1 MEILIIY
8 LIEVLIIMI
17 FIMLSALF
25 SGSETAYTTID
36 EVTLMRL
43 VREKKIKEEDMK
55 YWAKSSSMIPTLLV
69 GNNIVNITASSIAT
83 VLAIRIAQALPN
95 FSENIM
101 VTISTATITVLIIIF
116 GEILPKVLMRVNAE
130 KTIPYLLYFMK
141 ICHFIFKPIT
151 FLMDKITTFIM
162 NYLVPKKLRNPEKRS
177 ALASMDDI
185 ATIIDMGHKEGIIK
199 ESTHELL
206 TGVIDFRSKTVEDIM
221 TPRVDMVCIE
231 AETDIN
237 DIIQLTV
244 ETGLSRFPVYEE
256 TIDHII
262 GIFHTRSLFKDY
274 LKSNKNTKTKNK
286 AIDYIMLP
294 YFIPETKTISS
305 LFNDMQKKKLQMAIT
320 IDEYGGTSGLV
331 TMEDIVEEIMGDIE
345 DESDKKEEDLISY
358 YNASKEKTILFGTML
373 RITPG
378 GDVAHITNELFKN
391 KSFTIDELVNTKHN
405 NYAAVYRGHYYFCM
419 DDKHLITNLPTN
431 KTITRLQTY
440 VNFLL
445 SSEDFELTPII
456 ISSPENKLSDL
467 KRITVKNPFTD
478 TF

>member
-8 LIEVLIIMI
+8 LIEILIIMI

-55 YWAKSSSMIPTLLV
+55 YWDKSSSMIPTLLV

-141 ICHFIFKPIT
+141 ICHLIFKPIT

-345 DESDKKEEDLISY
+345 DESDKKEEDLIKFKGKRIIV
-358 YNASKEKTILFGTML
+358 NGTASIEDINEVLNWNIEEHEEYQTIAGYVIDKL
-373 RITPG
+373 
-378 GDVAHITNELFKN
+378 DHIPETNERLILN
-391 KSFTIDELVNTKHN
+391 G
-405 NYAAVYRGHYYFCM
+405 YRIRIM
-419 DDKHLITNLPTN
+419 KI
-431 KTITRLQTY
+431 
-440 VNFLL
+440 
-445 SSEDFELTPII
+445 EDRRIIEMEFTPIKNIRI
-456 ISSPENKLSDL
+456 IETNEEEIKNIANENKEDN
-467 KRITVKNPFTD
+467 I
-478 TF
+478 

>member
-1 MEILIIY
+1 MEILLIYFVEIFII
-8 LIEVLIIMI
+8 IVL
-17 FIMLSALF
+17 IMLSALF

-43 VREKKIKEEDMK
+43 VREKKIKEDDMK
-55 YWAKSSSMIPTLLV
+55 YWAKSSSMIPSLLV
-69 GNNIVNITASSIAT
+69 GNNIVNITASSIIT
-83 VLAIRIAQALPN
+83 VFAIRISRTFTNL
-95 FSENIM
+95 SENLT
-101 VTISTATITVLIIIF
+101 VTISTITITILIITF

-130 KTIPYLLYFMK
+130 KSIPYLLYFMK
-141 ICHFIFKPIT
+141 VSYFIFKPIT

-162 NYLVPKKLRNPEKRS
+162 NYLVPKRLRNTEKRS

-185 ATIIDMGHKEGIIK
+185 TTIIHIGHKEGIIK

-206 TGVIDFRSKTVEDIM
+206 TGVIDFRSKTVEEIM

-231 AETDIN
+231 ADTDIN
-237 DIIQLTV
+237 DIIRLTV

-274 LKSNKNTKTKNK
+274 LKSNNKNIKTKNK

-345 DESDKKEEDLISY
+345 DESDKKEEDLIKFKGKRIIV
-358 YNASKEKTILFGTML
+358 NGTASIEEINEALNWNIEEHEEYQTIAGYVIDKL
-373 RITPG
+373 
-378 GDVAHITNELFKN
+378 DHIPETNERLILN
-391 KSFTIDELVNTKHN
+391 G
-405 NYAAVYRGHYYFCM
+405 YRIRIM
-419 DDKHLITNLPTN
+419 K
-431 KTITRLQTY
+431 
-440 VNFLL
+440 V
-445 SSEDFELTPII
+445 EDRRIIEMELTPI
-456 ISSPENKLSDL
+456 
-467 KRITVKNPFTD
+467 KNIRMIESNEEEKNIYD
-478 TF
+478 KNEEDNI

>member
-8 LIEVLIIMI
+8 LIEILIIMI

-141 ICHFIFKPIT
+141 ICHLIFKPIT

-345 DESDKKEEDLISY
+345 DESDKKEEDLIKFKGKRIIV
-358 YNASKEKTILFGTML
+358 NGTASIEEINEVLNWDIEEHEEYQTIAGYVIDKLDHIPETNERLILNGY
-373 RITPG
+373 RIRIMKIEDRRIIEMEFTPIKNIRIIETNEEEIKN
-378 GDVAHITNELFKN
+378 ITNEN
-391 KSFTIDELVNTKHN
+391 K
-405 NYAAVYRGHYYFCM
+405 
-419 DDKHLITNLPTN
+419 
-431 KTITRLQTY
+431 
-440 VNFLL
+440 
-445 SSEDFELTPII
+445 EDNI
-456 ISSPENKLSDL
+456 
-467 KRITVKNPFTD
+467 
-478 TF
+478 

>member
-8 LIEVLIIMI
+8 LIEILIIMI

-69 GNNIVNITASSIAT
+69 GNNIVNITASSIST

-141 ICHFIFKPIT
+141 ICHLIFKPIT

-345 DESDKKEEDLISY
+345 DESDEKEEDLIKFKGKRIIV
-358 YNASKEKTILFGTML
+358 NGTASIEEINEVLNWDIEEHEEYQTIAGYVIDKL
-373 RITPG
+373 
-378 GDVAHITNELFKN
+378 DHIPETNERLILN
-391 KSFTIDELVNTKHN
+391 G
-405 NYAAVYRGHYYFCM
+405 YRIRIM
-419 DDKHLITNLPTN
+419 KI
-431 KTITRLQTY
+431 
-440 VNFLL
+440 
-445 SSEDFELTPII
+445 EDRRIIEMEFTPIKNIRI
-456 ISSPENKLSDL
+456 IETNEEEIKNIANENKEDN
-467 KRITVKNPFTD
+467 I
-478 TF
+478 

>member
-1 MEILIIY
+1 
-8 LIEVLIIMI
+8 
-17 FIMLSALF
+17 
-25 SGSETAYTTID
+25 
-36 EVTLMRL
+36 
-43 VREKKIKEEDMK
+43 
-55 YWAKSSSMIPTLLV
+55 
-69 GNNIVNITASSIAT
+69 
-83 VLAIRIAQALPN
+83 
-95 FSENIM
+95 M

-141 ICHFIFKPIT
+141 ICHLIFKPIT

-162 NYLVPKKLRNPEKRS
+162 NYLVPKNLRNPEKRS

-231 AETDIN
+231 AETYIN

-345 DESDKKEEDLISY
+345 DESDKKEEDLSLI
-358 YNASKEKTILFGTML
+358 
-373 RITPG
+373 
-378 GDVAHITNELFKN
+378 HI
-391 KSFTIDELVNTKHN
+391 
-405 NYAAVYRGHYYFCM
+405 
-419 DDKHLITNLPTN
+419 
-431 KTITRLQTY
+431 
-440 VNFLL
+440 
-445 SSEDFELTPII
+445 
-456 ISSPENKLSDL
+456 
-467 KRITVKNPFTD
+467 
-478 TF
+478 

>member
-8 LIEVLIIMI
+8 LIEILIIMI

-69 GNNIVNITASSIAT
+69 GNNIVNITASSIST

-141 ICHFIFKPIT
+141 ICHLIFKPIT

-345 DESDKKEEDLISY
+345 DESDKKEEDLIKFKGKRIIV
-358 YNASKEKTILFGTML
+358 NGTASIEEINEVLNWNIEEHEEYQTIAGYVIDKL
-373 RITPG
+373 
-378 GDVAHITNELFKN
+378 DHIPETNERLILNGYRIRIMKIEDRRIIEMEFTPIKNIRIIETNEEEFKN
-391 KSFTIDELVNTKHN
+391 IAN
-405 NYAAVYRGHYYFCM
+405 
-419 DDKHLITNLPTN
+419 
-431 KTITRLQTY
+431 
-440 VNFLL
+440 
-445 SSEDFELTPII
+445 
-456 ISSPENKLSDL
+456 ENKEDN
-467 KRITVKNPFTD
+467 I
-478 TF
+478 

>member
-8 LIEVLIIMI
+8 LIEILIIMI

-69 GNNIVNITASSIAT
+69 GNNIVNITASSIST

-141 ICHFIFKPIT
+141 ICHLIFKPIT

-274 LKSNKNTKTKNK
+274 LKSNKNTKIKNK

-345 DESDKKEEDLISY
+345 DESDKKEEDLIKFKGKRIIV
-358 YNASKEKTILFGTML
+358 NGTASIEEINEVLNWNIEEHEEYQTIAGYVIDKL
-373 RITPG
+373 
-378 GDVAHITNELFKN
+378 DHIPETNERLILN
-391 KSFTIDELVNTKHN
+391 G
-405 NYAAVYRGHYYFCM
+405 YRIRIM
-419 DDKHLITNLPTN
+419 KI
-431 KTITRLQTY
+431 
-440 VNFLL
+440 
-445 SSEDFELTPII
+445 EDRRIIEMEFTPIKNIRI
-456 ISSPENKLSDL
+456 IETNEEEIKNIANENKEDN
-467 KRITVKNPFTD
+467 I
-478 TF
+478 

>member
-8 LIEVLIIMI
+8 LIEILIIMI

-141 ICHFIFKPIT
+141 ICHLVFKPIT

-345 DESDKKEEDLISY
+345 DESDKKEEDLIKFKGKRIIV
-358 YNASKEKTILFGTML
+358 NGTASIEEINEVLNWNIEEHEEYQTIAGYVIDKL
-373 RITPG
+373 
-378 GDVAHITNELFKN
+378 DHIPETNERLILNGYRIRIMKIEDRRIIEMEFTPIKNIRIIETNEEEFKN
-391 KSFTIDELVNTKHN
+391 IAN
-405 NYAAVYRGHYYFCM
+405 
-419 DDKHLITNLPTN
+419 
-431 KTITRLQTY
+431 
-440 VNFLL
+440 
-445 SSEDFELTPII
+445 
-456 ISSPENKLSDL
+456 ENKEDN
-467 KRITVKNPFTD
+467 I
-478 TF
+478 

>member
-8 LIEVLIIMI
+8 LIEILIIMI

-141 ICHFIFKPIT
+141 ICHLIFKPIT

-345 DESDKKEEDLISY
+345 DESDKKEEDLIKFKGKRIIV
-358 YNASKEKTILFGTML
+358 NGTASIEEINEVLNWNIEEHEEYQTIAGYVIDKL
-373 RITPG
+373 
-378 GDVAHITNELFKN
+378 DHIPKTNERLILN
-391 KSFTIDELVNTKHN
+391 G
-405 NYAAVYRGHYYFCM
+405 YRIRIM
-419 DDKHLITNLPTN
+419 KI
-431 KTITRLQTY
+431 
-440 VNFLL
+440 
-445 SSEDFELTPII
+445 EDRRIIEMEFTPIKNIRI
-456 ISSPENKLSDL
+456 IETNEEEIKNIANENKEDN
-467 KRITVKNPFTD
+467 I
-478 TF
+478 

>member
-8 LIEVLIIMI
+8 LIEILIIMI

-141 ICHFIFKPIT
+141 ICYFIFKPIT

-345 DESDKKEEDLISY
+345 DESDKKEEDLIKFKGKRIIV
-358 YNASKEKTILFGTML
+358 NGTASIEEINEVLNWNIEEHEEYQTIAGYVIDKL
-373 RITPG
+373 
-378 GDVAHITNELFKN
+378 DHIPETNERLILN
-391 KSFTIDELVNTKHN
+391 G
-405 NYAAVYRGHYYFCM
+405 YRIRIM
-419 DDKHLITNLPTN
+419 KI
-431 KTITRLQTY
+431 
-440 VNFLL
+440 
-445 SSEDFELTPII
+445 EDRRIIEMEFTPIKNIRI
-456 ISSPENKLSDL
+456 IETNEEEIKNIANENKEDN
-467 KRITVKNPFTD
+467 I
-478 TF
+478 

>member
-8 LIEVLIIMI
+8 LIEILIIMI

-274 LKSNKNTKTKNK
+274 LKSNKNAKTKNK

-345 DESDKKEEDLISY
+345 DESDKKEEDLIKFKGKRIIV
-358 YNASKEKTILFGTML
+358 NGTASIEEINEVLNWNIEEHEEYQTIAGYVIDKL
-373 RITPG
+373 
-378 GDVAHITNELFKN
+378 DHIPETNERLILN
-391 KSFTIDELVNTKHN
+391 G
-405 NYAAVYRGHYYFCM
+405 YRIRIM
-419 DDKHLITNLPTN
+419 KI
-431 KTITRLQTY
+431 
-440 VNFLL
+440 
-445 SSEDFELTPII
+445 EDRRIIEMEFTPIKNIRI
-456 ISSPENKLSDL
+456 IETNEEEIKNIANENKEDN
-467 KRITVKNPFTD
+467 I
-478 TF
+478 

>member
-8 LIEVLIIMI
+8 LIEILIIMI

-141 ICHFIFKPIT
+141 ICHLIFKPIT

-345 DESDKKEEDLISY
+345 DESDKKEEDLIKFKGKRIIV
-358 YNASKEKTILFGTML
+358 NGTASIEEINEVLNWNIKEHEEYQTIAGYVIDKL
-373 RITPG
+373 
-378 GDVAHITNELFKN
+378 DHIPETNERLILN
-391 KSFTIDELVNTKHN
+391 G
-405 NYAAVYRGHYYFCM
+405 YRIRIM
-419 DDKHLITNLPTN
+419 KI
-431 KTITRLQTY
+431 
-440 VNFLL
+440 
-445 SSEDFELTPII
+445 EDRRIIEMEFTPIKNIRI
-456 ISSPENKLSDL
+456 IETNEEEIKNIANENKEDN
-467 KRITVKNPFTD
+467 I
-478 TF
+478 

>member
-8 LIEVLIIMI
+8 LIEILIIMI

-141 ICHFIFKPIT
+141 ICHLIFKPIT

-274 LKSNKNTKTKNK
+274 LKSNKNTKIKNK

-345 DESDKKEEDLISY
+345 DESDKKEEDLIKFKGKRIIV
-358 YNASKEKTILFGTML
+358 NGTASIEDINEVLNWNIEEHEEYQTIAGYVIDKL
-373 RITPG
+373 
-378 GDVAHITNELFKN
+378 DHIPETNERLILN
-391 KSFTIDELVNTKHN
+391 G
-405 NYAAVYRGHYYFCM
+405 YRIRIM
-419 DDKHLITNLPTN
+419 KI
-431 KTITRLQTY
+431 
-440 VNFLL
+440 
-445 SSEDFELTPII
+445 EDRRIIEMEFTPIKNIRI
-456 ISSPENKLSDL
+456 IETNEEEIKNIANENKEDN
-467 KRITVKNPFTD
+467 I
-478 TF
+478 

>member
-1 MEILIIY
+1 MEILLIY
-8 LIEVLIIMI
+8 FIEVFIII
-17 FIMLSALF
+17 ILIMLSALF

-55 YWAKSSSMIPTLLV
+55 YWSKSSSMIPSLLV
-69 GNNIVNITASSIAT
+69 GNNIVNITASSMIT
-83 VLAIRIAQALPN
+83 VFAIRIARAFTNL
-95 FSENIM
+95 SENLM
-101 VTISTATITVLIIIF
+101 VTISTITITILIIIF
-116 GEILPKVLMRVNAE
+116 GEILTKVLMRVNAE

-141 ICHFIFKPIT
+141 AIYFIFKPIT

-162 NYLVPKKLRNPEKRS
+162 NYLVPKKLRNTEKRS

-185 ATIIDMGHKEGIIK
+185 TTIIHIGHKEGIIK

-206 TGVIDFRSKTVEDIM
+206 TGVIDFRSKTVEEIM

-231 AETDIN
+231 AETEIS
-237 DIIQLTV
+237 DIIRLTV

-274 LKSNKNTKTKNK
+274 LKSNNKNKTKNK

-320 IDEYGGTSGLV
+320 IDEYGGTAGLV
-331 TMEDIVEEIMGDIE
+331 TM
-345 DESDKKEEDLISY
+345 
-358 YNASKEKTILFGTML
+358 
-373 RITPG
+373 
-378 GDVAHITNELFKN
+378 
-391 KSFTIDELVNTKHN
+391 
-405 NYAAVYRGHYYFCM
+405 
-419 DDKHLITNLPTN
+419 
-431 KTITRLQTY
+431 
-440 VNFLL
+440 
-445 SSEDFELTPII
+445 
-456 ISSPENKLSDL
+456 
-467 KRITVKNPFTD
+467 
-478 TF
+478 

>member
-8 LIEVLIIMI
+8 LIEILIIMI

-141 ICHFIFKPIT
+141 ICHLIFKPIT

-185 ATIIDMGHKEGIIK
+185 ATIIDMGHKKGIIK

-345 DESDKKEEDLISY
+345 DESDKKEEDLIKFKGKRIIV
-358 YNASKEKTILFGTML
+358 NGTASIEEINEVLNWNIEEHEEYQTIAGYVIDKL
-373 RITPG
+373 
-378 GDVAHITNELFKN
+378 DHIPETNERLILN
-391 KSFTIDELVNTKHN
+391 G
-405 NYAAVYRGHYYFCM
+405 YRIRIM
-419 DDKHLITNLPTN
+419 KI
-431 KTITRLQTY
+431 
-440 VNFLL
+440 
-445 SSEDFELTPII
+445 EDRRIIEMEFTPIKNIRI
-456 ISSPENKLSDL
+456 IETNEEEIKNIANENKEDN
-467 KRITVKNPFTD
+467 I
-478 TF
+478 

>member
-8 LIEVLIIMI
+8 LIEILIIMI

-69 GNNIVNITASSIAT
+69 GNNIVNITVSSITT
-83 VLAIRIAQALPN
+83 VLAIRVSQFVPN
-95 FSENIM
+95 ISENLM
-101 VTISTATITVLIIIF
+101 VTIFTAAITITIIIF
-116 GEILPKVLMRVNAE
+116 GEILPKILMRVNAE
-130 KTIPYLLYFMK
+130 KAIPYLLYFLK
-141 ICHFIFKPIT
+141 VCHFIFTPIT

-345 DESDKKEEDLISY
+345 DESDKKEEDLIKFKGKRIIV
-358 YNASKEKTILFGTML
+358 NGTASIEDINEVLNWNIEEHEEYQTIAGYVIDKL
-373 RITPG
+373 
-378 GDVAHITNELFKN
+378 DHIPETNERLILN
-391 KSFTIDELVNTKHN
+391 G
-405 NYAAVYRGHYYFCM
+405 YRIRIM
-419 DDKHLITNLPTN
+419 KI
-431 KTITRLQTY
+431 
-440 VNFLL
+440 
-445 SSEDFELTPII
+445 EDRRIIEMEFTPIKNIRI
-456 ISSPENKLSDL
+456 IETNEEEIKNIANENKEDN
-467 KRITVKNPFTD
+467 I
-478 TF
+478 

>member
-8 LIEVLIIMI
+8 LIEILIIMI

-69 GNNIVNITASSIAT
+69 GNNIVNITASSIST

-141 ICHFIFKPIT
+141 ICHLIFKPIT

-345 DESDKKEEDLISY
+345 DESDKKEEDLIKFKGKRIIV
-358 YNASKEKTILFGTML
+358 NGTASIEEINEVLNWDIEEHEEYQTIAGYVIDKLDHIPETNERLILNGY
-373 RITPG
+373 RIRIMKIEDRRIIEMEFTPIKNIRIIETNEEEFKN
-378 GDVAHITNELFKN
+378 ITNEN
-391 KSFTIDELVNTKHN
+391 K
-405 NYAAVYRGHYYFCM
+405 
-419 DDKHLITNLPTN
+419 
-431 KTITRLQTY
+431 
-440 VNFLL
+440 
-445 SSEDFELTPII
+445 EDNI
-456 ISSPENKLSDL
+456 
-467 KRITVKNPFTD
+467 
-478 TF
+478 

>member
-8 LIEVLIIMI
+8 LIEILIIMI

-141 ICHFIFKPIT
+141 ICHLIFKPIT
-151 FLMDKITTFIM
+151 FLMDKITTLIM

-345 DESDKKEEDLISY
+345 DESDKKEEDLIKFKGKRIIV
-358 YNASKEKTILFGTML
+358 NGTASIEDINEVLNWNIEEHEEYQTIAGYVIDKL
-373 RITPG
+373 
-378 GDVAHITNELFKN
+378 DHIPETNERLILN
-391 KSFTIDELVNTKHN
+391 G
-405 NYAAVYRGHYYFCM
+405 YRIRIM
-419 DDKHLITNLPTN
+419 KI
-431 KTITRLQTY
+431 
-440 VNFLL
+440 
-445 SSEDFELTPII
+445 EDRRIIEMEFTPIKNIRI
-456 ISSPENKLSDL
+456 IETNEEEIKNIANENKEDN
-467 KRITVKNPFTD
+467 I
-478 TF
+478 

>member
-8 LIEVLIIMI
+8 LIEILIIMI

-141 ICHFIFKPIT
+141 ICHLIFKPIT

-162 NYLVPKKLRNPEKRS
+162 NYLVPEKLRNPEKRS

-345 DESDKKEEDLISY
+345 DESDKKEEDLIKFKGKRIIV
-358 YNASKEKTILFGTML
+358 NGTASIEEINEVLNWNIEEHEEYQTIAGYVIDKL
-373 RITPG
+373 
-378 GDVAHITNELFKN
+378 DHIPETNERLILN
-391 KSFTIDELVNTKHN
+391 G
-405 NYAAVYRGHYYFCM
+405 YRIRIM
-419 DDKHLITNLPTN
+419 KI
-431 KTITRLQTY
+431 
-440 VNFLL
+440 
-445 SSEDFELTPII
+445 EDRRIIEMEFTPIKNIRI
-456 ISSPENKLSDL
+456 IETNEEEIKNIANENKEDN
-467 KRITVKNPFTD
+467 I
-478 TF
+478 

>member
-69 GNNIVNITASSIAT
+69 GSNIVNITASSIAT

-141 ICHFIFKPIT
+141 ICHLIFKPIT

-345 DESDKKEEDLISY
+345 DESDKKEEDLIKFKGKRIIV
-358 YNASKEKTILFGTML
+358 NGTASIEDINEVLNWNIEEHEEYQTIAGYVIDKL
-373 RITPG
+373 
-378 GDVAHITNELFKN
+378 DHIPETNERLILN
-391 KSFTIDELVNTKHN
+391 G
-405 NYAAVYRGHYYFCM
+405 YRIRIM
-419 DDKHLITNLPTN
+419 KI
-431 KTITRLQTY
+431 
-440 VNFLL
+440 
-445 SSEDFELTPII
+445 EDRRIIEMEFTPIKNIRI
-456 ISSPENKLSDL
+456 IETNEEEIKNIANENKEDN
-467 KRITVKNPFTD
+467 I
-478 TF
+478 

>member
-8 LIEVLIIMI
+8 LIEILIIMI

-141 ICHFIFKPIT
+141 ICHLIFKPIT

-274 LKSNKNTKTKNK
+274 LKSNKNTKIKNK

-345 DESDKKEEDLISY
+345 DESDKKEEDLIKFKGKRIIV
-358 YNASKEKTILFGTML
+358 NGTASIEEINEVLNWDIEEHEEYQTIAGYVIDKL
-373 RITPG
+373 
-378 GDVAHITNELFKN
+378 DHIPETNERLILN
-391 KSFTIDELVNTKHN
+391 G
-405 NYAAVYRGHYYFCM
+405 YRIRIM
-419 DDKHLITNLPTN
+419 KI
-431 KTITRLQTY
+431 
-440 VNFLL
+440 
-445 SSEDFELTPII
+445 EDRRIIEMEFTPIKNIRI
-456 ISSPENKLSDL
+456 IETNEEEIKNIANENKEDN
-467 KRITVKNPFTD
+467 I
-478 TF
+478 

>member
-8 LIEVLIIMI
+8 LIEILIIMI

-274 LKSNKNTKTKNK
+274 LKSNKNTKIKNK

-345 DESDKKEEDLISY
+345 DESDKKEEDLIKFKGKRIIV
-358 YNASKEKTILFGTML
+358 NGTASIEEINEVLNWNIEEHEEYQTIAGYVIDKL
-373 RITPG
+373 
-378 GDVAHITNELFKN
+378 DHIPETNERLILN
-391 KSFTIDELVNTKHN
+391 G
-405 NYAAVYRGHYYFCM
+405 YRIRIM
-419 DDKHLITNLPTN
+419 KI
-431 KTITRLQTY
+431 
-440 VNFLL
+440 
-445 SSEDFELTPII
+445 EDRRIIEMEFTPIKNIRI
-456 ISSPENKLSDL
+456 IETNEEEIKNIANENKEDN
-467 KRITVKNPFTD
+467 I
-478 TF
+478 

>member
-8 LIEVLIIMI
+8 LIEILIIMI

-141 ICHFIFKPIT
+141 ICHLIFKPIT

-345 DESDKKEEDLISY
+345 DESDKKEEDLIKFKGKRIIV
-358 YNASKEKTILFGTML
+358 NGTASIEEINEVLNWNIEEHEEYQTIAGYVIDKL
-373 RITPG
+373 
-378 GDVAHITNELFKN
+378 DHIPETNERLILN
-391 KSFTIDELVNTKHN
+391 G
-405 NYAAVYRGHYYFCM
+405 YRIRIM
-419 DDKHLITNLPTN
+419 KI
-431 KTITRLQTY
+431 
-440 VNFLL
+440 
-445 SSEDFELTPII
+445 EDRRIIEMEFTPIKNIRI
-456 ISSPENKLSDL
+456 IETNEEEIKKIANENKEDN
-467 KRITVKNPFTD
+467 I
-478 TF
+478 

>member
-345 DESDKKEEDLISY
+345 DESDKKEEDLIKFKGKRIIVY
-358 YNASKEKTILFGTML
+358 GTASIEEINEVLNWNIEEHEEYQTIAGYVIDKL
-373 RITPG
+373 
-378 GDVAHITNELFKN
+378 DHIPETNERLILN
-391 KSFTIDELVNTKHN
+391 G
-405 NYAAVYRGHYYFCM
+405 YRIRIM
-419 DDKHLITNLPTN
+419 KI
-431 KTITRLQTY
+431 
-440 VNFLL
+440 
-445 SSEDFELTPII
+445 EDRRIIEMEFTPIKNIRI
-456 ISSPENKLSDL
+456 IETNEEEIKNIANENKEDN
-467 KRITVKNPFTD
+467 I
-478 TF
+478 

>member
-1 MEILIIY
+1 MEILLIYFVEIFII
-8 LIEVLIIMI
+8 IVLIT
-17 FIMLSALF
+17 LSALF

-43 VREKKIKEEDMK
+43 VREKKIKEDDMK
-55 YWAKSSSMIPTLLV
+55 YWAKSSSMIPSLLV
-69 GNNIVNITASSIAT
+69 GNNIVNITASSIIT
-83 VLAIRIAQALPN
+83 VFAIRISRTFTNL
-95 FSENIM
+95 SENLT
-101 VTISTATITVLIIIF
+101 VTISTITITILIITF

-130 KTIPYLLYFMK
+130 KSIPYLLYFMK
-141 ICHFIFKPIT
+141 VSYFIFKPIT

-162 NYLVPKKLRNPEKRS
+162 NYLVPKRLRNTEKRS

-185 ATIIDMGHKEGIIK
+185 TTIIHIGHKEGIIK

-231 AETDIN
+231 ADTDIN
-237 DIIQLTV
+237 DIIRLTV

-274 LKSNKNTKTKNK
+274 LKSNNKNIKTKNK

-345 DESDKKEEDLISY
+345 DESDKKEEDLIKFKGKRIIV
-358 YNASKEKTILFGTML
+358 NGTASIEEINEALNWNIEEHEEYQTIAGYVIDKL
-373 RITPG
+373 
-378 GDVAHITNELFKN
+378 DHIPETNERLILN
-391 KSFTIDELVNTKHN
+391 G
-405 NYAAVYRGHYYFCM
+405 YRIRIM
-419 DDKHLITNLPTN
+419 K
-431 KTITRLQTY
+431 
-440 VNFLL
+440 V
-445 SSEDFELTPII
+445 EDRRIIEMELTPI
-456 ISSPENKLSDL
+456 
-467 KRITVKNPFTD
+467 KNIRMIESNEEEKNIYD
-478 TF
+478 KNEEDNI

>member
-1 MEILIIY
+1 
-8 LIEVLIIMI
+8 
-17 FIMLSALF
+17 
-25 SGSETAYTTID
+25 
-36 EVTLMRL
+36 
-43 VREKKIKEEDMK
+43 MK

-345 DESDKKEEDLISY
+345 DESDKKEEDLIKFKGKRIIV
-358 YNASKEKTILFGTML
+358 NGTASIEEINEVLNWNIEEHEEYQTIAGYVIDKL
-373 RITPG
+373 
-378 GDVAHITNELFKN
+378 DHIPETNERLILN
-391 KSFTIDELVNTKHN
+391 G
-405 NYAAVYRGHYYFCM
+405 YRIRIM
-419 DDKHLITNLPTN
+419 KI
-431 KTITRLQTY
+431 
-440 VNFLL
+440 
-445 SSEDFELTPII
+445 EDRRIIEMEFTPIKNIRI
-456 ISSPENKLSDL
+456 IETNEEEIKNTTNENKEDN
-467 KRITVKNPFTD
+467 I
-478 TF
+478 

>member
-8 LIEVLIIMI
+8 LIEILIIMI

-141 ICHFIFKPIT
+141 ICHLIFKPIT

-274 LKSNKNTKTKNK
+274 LKSNKNTKIKNK

-345 DESDKKEEDLISY
+345 DESDKKEEDLIKFKGKRIIV
-358 YNASKEKTILFGTML
+358 NGTASIEEINEVLNWNIEEHEEYQTIAGYVIDKL
-373 RITPG
+373 
-378 GDVAHITNELFKN
+378 DHIPETNERLILN
-391 KSFTIDELVNTKHN
+391 G
-405 NYAAVYRGHYYFCM
+405 YRIRIM
-419 DDKHLITNLPTN
+419 KI
-431 KTITRLQTY
+431 
-440 VNFLL
+440 
-445 SSEDFELTPII
+445 EDRRIIEMEFTPIKNIRI
-456 ISSPENKLSDL
+456 IETNEEEIKNIANENKEDN
-467 KRITVKNPFTD
+467 I
-478 TF
+478 

>member
-8 LIEVLIIMI
+8 LIEILIIMI

-345 DESDKKEEDLISY
+345 DESDKKEEDLIKFKGKRIIV
-358 YNASKEKTILFGTML
+358 NGTASIEEINEVLNWNIEEHEEYQTIAGYVIDKL
-373 RITPG
+373 
-378 GDVAHITNELFKN
+378 DHIPETNERLILN
-391 KSFTIDELVNTKHN
+391 G
-405 NYAAVYRGHYYFCM
+405 YRIRIM
-419 DDKHLITNLPTN
+419 KI
-431 KTITRLQTY
+431 
-440 VNFLL
+440 
-445 SSEDFELTPII
+445 EDRRIIEMEFTPIKNIRI
-456 ISSPENKLSDL
+456 IETNEEEIKNTTNENKEDN
-467 KRITVKNPFTD
+467 I
-478 TF
+478 

>member
-8 LIEVLIIMI
+8 LIEILIIMI

-141 ICHFIFKPIT
+141 ICHLVFKPIT

-345 DESDKKEEDLISY
+345 DESDKKEEDLIKFKGKRIIV
-358 YNASKEKTILFGTML
+358 NGTASIEDINEVLNWNIEEHEEYQTIAGYVIDKL
-373 RITPG
+373 
-378 GDVAHITNELFKN
+378 DHIPETNERLILN
-391 KSFTIDELVNTKHN
+391 G
-405 NYAAVYRGHYYFCM
+405 YRIRIM
-419 DDKHLITNLPTN
+419 KI
-431 KTITRLQTY
+431 
-440 VNFLL
+440 
-445 SSEDFELTPII
+445 EDRRIIEMEFTPIKNIRI
-456 ISSPENKLSDL
+456 IETNEEEIKNIANENKEDN
-467 KRITVKNPFTD
+467 I
-478 TF
+478 

>member
-8 LIEVLIIMI
+8 LIEILIIMI

-55 YWAKSSSMIPTLLV
+55 YWDKSSSMIPTLLV

-141 ICHFIFKPIT
+141 ICHLIFKPIT

-345 DESDKKEEDLISY
+345 DESDKKEEDLIKFKGKRIIV
-358 YNASKEKTILFGTML
+358 NGTASIEEINEVLNWNIEEHEEYQTIAGYVIDKL
-373 RITPG
+373 
-378 GDVAHITNELFKN
+378 DHIPETNERLILN
-391 KSFTIDELVNTKHN
+391 G
-405 NYAAVYRGHYYFCM
+405 YRIRIM
-419 DDKHLITNLPTN
+419 KI
-431 KTITRLQTY
+431 
-440 VNFLL
+440 
-445 SSEDFELTPII
+445 EDRRIIEMEFTPIKNIRI
-456 ISSPENKLSDL
+456 IETNEEEIKNIANENKEDN
-467 KRITVKNPFTD
+467 I
-478 TF
+478 

>member
-8 LIEVLIIMI
+8 LIEILIIMI

-55 YWAKSSSMIPTLLV
+55 YWAKSSSMIPTMLV
-69 GNNIVNITASSIAT
+69 GNNIVNITVSSITT
-83 VLAIRIAQALPN
+83 VLAIRVSQFVPN
-95 FSENIM
+95 ISENLM
-101 VTISTATITVLIIIF
+101 VTIFTAAITITIIIF
-116 GEILPKVLMRVNAE
+116 GEILPKILMRVNAE
-130 KTIPYLLYFMK
+130 KAIPYILYFLK
-141 ICHFIFKPIT
+141 VCHFIFTPIT
-151 FLMDKITTFIM
+151 FLMDKITSFIM
-162 NYLVPKKLRNPEKRS
+162 KYLIPKKLSNVEKRS

-185 ATIIDMGHKEGIIK
+185 TTIIHIGHKEGIIK

-206 TGVIDFRSKTVEDIM
+206 TGVIDFRSKTVDEIM

-237 DIIQLTV
+237 DIIRLTV

-274 LKSNKNTKTKNK
+274 LKSNNKNKTKNK

-345 DESDKKEEDLISY
+345 DESDKKEEDLIKFKGKRIIV
-358 YNASKEKTILFGTML
+358 NGTASIEEINEVLNWNIEEHEEYQTIAGYVIDKL
-373 RITPG
+373 
-378 GDVAHITNELFKN
+378 DHIPETNERLILN
-391 KSFTIDELVNTKHN
+391 G
-405 NYAAVYRGHYYFCM
+405 YRIRIM
-419 DDKHLITNLPTN
+419 KI
-431 KTITRLQTY
+431 
-440 VNFLL
+440 
-445 SSEDFELTPII
+445 EDRRIIEMEFTPIKNIRI
-456 ISSPENKLSDL
+456 IETNEEEIKNIANENKEDN
-467 KRITVKNPFTD
+467 I
-478 TF
+478 

>member
-8 LIEVLIIMI
+8 LIEILIIMI

-141 ICHFIFKPIT
+141 ICHLIFKPIT

-185 ATIIDMGHKEGIIK
+185 ATIIYMGHKEGIIK

-345 DESDKKEEDLISY
+345 DESDKKEEDLIKFKGKRIIV
-358 YNASKEKTILFGTML
+358 NGTASIEEINEVLNWNIEEHEEYQTIAGYVIDKL
-373 RITPG
+373 
-378 GDVAHITNELFKN
+378 DHIPETNERLILNGYRIRIMKIEDRRIIEMEFTPVKN
-391 KSFTIDELVNTKHN
+391 IRIIE
-405 NYAAVYRGHYYFCM
+405 
-419 DDKHLITNLPTN
+419 TNEEEIKN
-431 KTITRLQTY
+431 IA
-440 VNFLL
+440 N
-445 SSEDFELTPII
+445 
-456 ISSPENKLSDL
+456 ENKEDN
-467 KRITVKNPFTD
+467 I
-478 TF
+478 

>member
-8 LIEVLIIMI
+8 LIEILIIMI

-141 ICHFIFKPIT
+141 ICHLIFKPIT

-206 TGVIDFRSKTVEDIM
+206 TGVIDFRSKTAEDIM

-274 LKSNKNTKTKNK
+274 LKSNKNTKIKNK

-345 DESDKKEEDLISY
+345 DESDKKEEDLIKFKGKRIIV
-358 YNASKEKTILFGTML
+358 NGTASIEEINEVLNWNIEEHEEYQTIAGYVIDKLDHIPETNERLILNGY
-373 RITPG
+373 RIRIMKIEDRRIIEMEFTPIKNIRIIETNEEEIKN
-378 GDVAHITNELFKN
+378 ITNEN
-391 KSFTIDELVNTKHN
+391 K
-405 NYAAVYRGHYYFCM
+405 
-419 DDKHLITNLPTN
+419 
-431 KTITRLQTY
+431 
-440 VNFLL
+440 
-445 SSEDFELTPII
+445 EDNI
-456 ISSPENKLSDL
+456 
-467 KRITVKNPFTD
+467 
-478 TF
+478 